1 MFEVIFY
8 ATAAGNEPVLEWLR
22 GLEKN
27 ERAVI
32 GADLLTVQLGFPIG
46 MPVCRSLGGGLC
58 EVRSSLPS
66 KKEARLI
73 FFHDGSDLVVVN
85 GFIKK
90 ARTTPKTELNTAKS
104 RKREFETE
112 AKAKLKEKPKRRE

>member
-1 MFEVIFY
+1 MFEVVFY
-8 ATAAGNEPVLEWLR
+8 ATAAGNETVLEWLR
-22 GLEKN
+22 SLRKD

-32 GADLLTVQLGFPIG
+32 GTDLLTVQMGFPIG
-46 MPVCRSLGGGLC
+46 MPVCRPLGGGLY

-73 FFHDGSDLVVVN
+73 FFQDDSDLVVVN

-90 ARTTPKTELNTAKS
+90 ARTTPKAELDMARS
-104 RKREFETE
+104 RKREYETE
-112 AKAKLKEKPKRRE
+112 AKAKLKAKPKRRE

>member
-1 MFEVIFY
+1 MFEVVFY
-8 ATAAGNEPVLEWLR
+8 ATAAGNETVLEWLR
-22 GLEKN
+22 SLRKD

-32 GADLLTVQLGFPIG
+32 GTDLLTVQMGFPIG
-46 MPVCRSLGGGLC
+46 MPVCRPLGGGLY

-73 FFHDGSDLVVVN
+73 FFQDDSDVVVVN

-90 ARTTPKTELNTAKS
+90 ARTTPKAELDMARS
-104 RKREFETE
+104 RKREYETE
-112 AKAKLKEKPKRRE
+112 AKAKLKAKPKRRE